1 MKMIRALTLGF
12 ATLSIGL
19 AASGFSACAQ
29 TTTLKVALP
38 QKGNWDTG
46 ITEFGVK
53 AGFFKEAGLEIE
65 VLYTQGGAQTVQAIL
80 AGSVDVAMQGG
91 ILGLVGAYT
100 KGAPLRIVSAAM
112 TGTPDIFWYARA
124 DSGIKSFSDVEGKT
138 VSFSSPGSSTNLVL
152 LNLFDHYKVK
162 GKATPT
168 GGIPGTFTQV
178 MSKQIDVGWSAPPFG
193 LKEVATKELTIVAR
207 GSEVPSLQTQTV
219 RVNFTTAD
227 TLAKKRGALVKFQE
241 VYNKT
246 LEWAYKDP
254 KALEY
259 FAEAAAVSLDV
270 AREAR
275 DGFYPQAAMQPF
287 EIRDMQKTLDQS
299 LDFKFITK
307 AMTPDDV
314 KGLVEI
320 LVPAK
325 K

>member
-1 MKMIRALTLGF
+1 MKKIRALTLGF
-12 ATLSIGL
+12 ASFSLALAGGF
-19 AASGFSACAQ
+19 AASAQ

-53 AGFFKEAGLEIE
+53 AGFFKEAGLEID

-80 AGSVDVAMQGG
+80 AGSVDIAMQGG
-91 ILGLVGAYT
+91 ILGLVGAFT

-124 DSGIKSFSDVEGKT
+124 DSGIKSFKDVEGKT

-178 MSKQIDVGWSAPPFG
+178 MSKQIDVGWSVPPFG
-193 LKEVATKELTIVAR
+193 LKEIAAKELVIVAR

-227 TLAKKRGALVKFQE
+227 TLARKRAALVKFQE

-254 KALEY
+254 RALEY
-259 FAEAAAVSLDV
+259 FAQAASVSLDV
-270 AREAR
+270 AKQAR
-275 DGFYPQAAMQPF
+275 DGFYPQAALQTF
-287 EIRDMQKTLDQS
+287 EIRDMQKTLDQA
-299 LDFKFITK
+299 LDFKFIAK
-307 AMTPDDV
+307 AMKPDEL

>member
-100 KGAPLRIVSAAM
+100 M

-227 TLAKKRGALVKFQE
+227 TLAKKRAALVKFQE

>member
-1 MKMIRALTLGF
+1 MKKIRALTLGV
-12 ATLSIGL
+12 ATLSL
-19 AASGFSACAQ
+19 ALSASFAAFAQ

-53 AGFFKEAGLEIE
+53 AGFFKEAGLEID

-80 AGSVDVAMQGG
+80 AGSVDIAMQGG
-91 ILGLVGAYT
+91 ILGLVGAFT

-112 TGTPDIFWYARA
+112 TGTPDIFWYART
-124 DSGIKSFSDVEGKT
+124 DSGIKSFKDVEGKT

-178 MSKQIDVGWSAPPFG
+178 MSKQIDVGWSVPPFG
-193 LKEVATKELTIVAR
+193 LKEIAAKELVIVAR

-227 TLAKKRGALVKFQE
+227 TLAKKRAALVKFQE

-254 KALEY
+254 KALDY
-259 FAEAAAVSLDV
+259 FAEAAGVSLDV
-270 AREAR
+270 AKQAR
-275 DGFYPQAAMQPF
+275 DGFYPQAAMQTF
-287 EIRDMQKTLDQS
+287 EIRDMQKTLDQA

-307 AMTPDDV
+307 AMKPDEL

>member
-1 MKMIRALTLGF
+1 
-12 ATLSIGL
+12 
-19 AASGFSACAQ
+19 
-29 TTTLKVALP
+29 
-38 QKGNWDTG
+38 
-46 ITEFGVK
+46 
-53 AGFFKEAGLEIE
+53 
-65 VLYTQGGAQTVQAIL
+65 
-80 AGSVDVAMQGG
+80 MQGG
-91 ILGLVGAYT
+91 ILGLVGAFT

-112 TGTPDIFWYARA
+112 TGTPDIFWYAHT
-124 DSGIKSFSDVEGKT
+124 DSGIKSFKDVEGKT

-178 MSKQIDVGWSAPPFG
+178 MSKQIDVGWSVPPFG
-193 LKEVATKELTIVAR
+193 LKEIAAKELVIVAR

-227 TLAKKRGALVKFQE
+227 TLAKKRAALVKFQE

-259 FAEAAAVSLDV
+259 FAQAAGVSLDV
-270 AREAR
+270 AKQAR
-275 DGFYPQAAMQPF
+275 DGFYPQAAMQTF
-287 EIRDMQKTLDQS
+287 EIRDMQKTLDQA

-307 AMTPDDV
+307 AMKPDEL

>member
-1 MKMIRALTLGF
+1 MKKIRALTLGV
-12 ATLSIGL
+12 ATLSL
-19 AASGFSACAQ
+19 ALSASFAAFAQ
-29 TTTLKVALP
+29 TATLKVALP

-53 AGFFKEAGLEIE
+53 AGFFKEAGLEID

-80 AGSVDVAMQGG
+80 AGSVDIAMQGG
-91 ILGLVGAYT
+91 ILGLVGAFT

-112 TGTPDIFWYARA
+112 TGTPDIFWYART
-124 DSGIKSFSDVEGKT
+124 DSGIKSFKDVEGKT

-178 MSKQIDVGWSAPPFG
+178 MSKQIDVGWSVPPFG
-193 LKEVATKELTIVAR
+193 LKEIAAKELVIVAR

-227 TLAKKRGALVKFQE
+227 TLAKKRAALVKFQE

-254 KALEY
+254 KALDY
-259 FAEAAAVSLDV
+259 FAEAAGVSLDV
-270 AREAR
+270 AKQAR
-275 DGFYPQAAMQPF
+275 DGFYPQAAMQTF
-287 EIRDMQKTLDQS
+287 EIRDMQKTLDQA

-307 AMTPDDV
+307 AMKPDEL

>member
-1 MKMIRALTLGF
+1 M
-12 ATLSIGL
+12 
-19 AASGFSACAQ
+19 
-29 TTTLKVALP
+29 
-38 QKGNWDTG
+38 
-46 ITEFGVK
+46 
-53 AGFFKEAGLEIE
+53 
-65 VLYTQGGAQTVQAIL
+65 
-80 AGSVDVAMQGG
+80 
-91 ILGLVGAYT
+91 
-100 KGAPLRIVSAAM
+100 
-112 TGTPDIFWYARA
+112 
-124 DSGIKSFSDVEGKT
+124 
-138 VSFSSPGSSTNLVL
+138 
-152 LNLFDHYKVK
+152 
-162 GKATPT
+162 
-168 GGIPGTFTQV
+168 
-178 MSKQIDVGWSAPPFG
+178 
-193 LKEVATKELTIVAR
+193 
-207 GSEVPSLQTQTV
+207 
-219 RVNFTTAD
+219 
-227 TLAKKRGALVKFQE
+227 AKKRAALVKFQE

>member
-1 MKMIRALTLGF
+1 MKKIWALTLGV
-12 ATLSIGL
+12 ATLSL
-19 AASGFSACAQ
+19 ALSASFAAFAQ

-53 AGFFKEAGLEIE
+53 AGFFKEAGLEID

-80 AGSVDVAMQGG
+80 AGSVDIAMQGG
-91 ILGLVGAYT
+91 ILGLVGAFT

-112 TGTPDIFWYARA
+112 TGTPDIFWYAHT
-124 DSGIKSFSDVEGKT
+124 DSGIKSFKDVEGKT

-178 MSKQIDVGWSAPPFG
+178 MSKQIDVGWSVPPFG
-193 LKEVATKELTIVAR
+193 LKEIAAKELVIVAR

-227 TLAKKRGALVKFQE
+227 TLAKKRAALVKFQE

-259 FAEAAAVSLDV
+259 FAQAAGVSLDV
-270 AREAR
+270 AKQAR
-275 DGFYPQAAMQPF
+275 DGFYPQAAMQTF
-287 EIRDMQKTLDQS
+287 EIRDMQKTLDQA

-307 AMTPDDV
+307 AMKPDEL

>member
-1 MKMIRALTLGF
+1 MKKIRALTLGV
-12 ATLSIGL
+12 ATLSL
-19 AASGFSACAQ
+19 ALSASFAAFAQ
-29 TTTLKVALP
+29 TATLKVALP

-53 AGFFKEAGLEIE
+53 AGFFKEAGLEID

-80 AGSVDVAMQGG
+80 AGSVDIAMQGG
-91 ILGLVGAYT
+91 ILGLVGAFT

-112 TGTPDIFWYARA
+112 TGTPDIFWYART
-124 DSGIKSFSDVEGKT
+124 DSGIKSFKDVEGKT

-178 MSKQIDVGWSAPPFG
+178 MSKQIDVGWSVPPFG
-193 LKEVATKELTIVAR
+193 LKEIAAKELVIVAR

-227 TLAKKRGALVKFQE
+227 TLAKKRAALVKFQE

-259 FAEAAAVSLDV
+259 FAQAAGVSLDV
-270 AREAR
+270 AKQAR
-275 DGFYPQAAMQPF
+275 DGFYPQAAMQTF
-287 EIRDMQKTLDQS
+287 EIRDMQKTLDQA

-307 AMTPDDV
+307 AMKPDEL

>member
-1 MKMIRALTLGF
+1 MKKIRALTLGV
-12 ATLSIGL
+12 ATLSL
-19 AASGFSACAQ
+19 ALSASFAAFAQ

-53 AGFFKEAGLEIE
+53 AGFFKEAGLEID

-80 AGSVDVAMQGG
+80 AGSVDIAMQGG
-91 ILGLVGAYT
+91 ILGIVGAFT

-112 TGTPDIFWYARA
+112 TGTPDIFWYART
-124 DSGIKSFSDVEGKT
+124 DSGIKSFKDVEGKT

-178 MSKQIDVGWSAPPFG
+178 MSKQIDVGWSVPPFG
-193 LKEVATKELTIVAR
+193 LKEIAAKELVIVAR

-227 TLAKKRGALVKFQE
+227 TLAKKRAALVKFQE

-259 FAEAAAVSLDV
+259 FAQAAGVSLDV
-270 AREAR
+270 AKQAR
-275 DGFYPQAAMQPF
+275 DGFYPQAAMQTF
-287 EIRDMQKTLDQS
+287 EIRDMQKTLDQA

-307 AMTPDDV
+307 AMKPDEL

-320 LVPAK
+320 LVPASK
-325 K
+325 

>member
-1 MKMIRALTLGF
+1 MKKIRALTLGV
-12 ATLSIGL
+12 ATLSL
-19 AASGFSACAQ
+19 ALSASFAAFAQ

-53 AGFFKEAGLEIE
+53 AGFFKEAGLEID
-65 VLYTQGGAQTVQAIL
+65 VLYTQGGAQTMQAIL
-80 AGSVDVAMQGG
+80 AGSVDIAMQGG
-91 ILGLVGAYT
+91 ILGLVGAFT

-112 TGTPDIFWYARA
+112 TGTPDIFWYART
-124 DSGIKSFSDVEGKT
+124 DSGIKSFKDVEGKT

-178 MSKQIDVGWSAPPFG
+178 MSKQIDVGWSVPPFG
-193 LKEVATKELTIVAR
+193 LKEIAAKELVIVAR

-227 TLAKKRGALVKFQE
+227 TLAKKRAALVKFQE

-259 FAEAAAVSLDV
+259 FAQAAGVSLDV
-270 AREAR
+270 AKQAR
-275 DGFYPQAAMQPF
+275 DGFYPQAAMQTF
-287 EIRDMQKTLDQS
+287 EIRDMQKTLDQA

-307 AMTPDDV
+307 AMKPDEL

>member
-1 MKMIRALTLGF
+1 MKKIRALTLGV
-12 ATLSIGL
+12 ATLSL
-19 AASGFSACAQ
+19 ALSASFAAFAQ

-53 AGFFKEAGLEIE
+53 AGFFKEAGLEID

-80 AGSVDVAMQGG
+80 AGSVDIAMQGG
-91 ILGLVGAYT
+91 ILGLVGAFT

-112 TGTPDIFWYARA
+112 TGTPDIFWYART
-124 DSGIKSFSDVEGKT
+124 DSGIKSFKDVEGKT

-178 MSKQIDVGWSAPPFG
+178 MSKQIDVGWSVPPFG
-193 LKEVATKELTIVAR
+193 LKEIAAKELVIVAR

-227 TLAKKRGALVKFQE
+227 TLAKKRAALVKFQE

-259 FAEAAAVSLDV
+259 FAQAAGVSLDV
-270 AREAR
+270 AKQAR
-275 DGFYPQAAMQPF
+275 DGFYPQAAMQTF
-287 EIRDMQKTLDQS
+287 EIRDMQKTLDQA

-307 AMTPDDV
+307 AMKPDEL